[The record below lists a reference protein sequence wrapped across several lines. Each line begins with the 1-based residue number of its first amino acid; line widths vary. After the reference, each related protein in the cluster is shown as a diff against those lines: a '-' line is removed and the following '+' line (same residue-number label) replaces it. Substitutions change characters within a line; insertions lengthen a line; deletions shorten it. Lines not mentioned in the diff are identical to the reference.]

1 VPTGGC
7 TGKDDFRVGVGVSG
21 SDLAE
26 LHLVR
31 EVLDLCRGVERSVR
45 LRDRASD
52 LRMQPG
58 GRFIRLNSLAIQ
70 CVEGRR
76 SGRASAGKRT
86 RARFR
91 VRGG

>member
-1 VPTGGC
+1 VPSGGC
-7 TGKDDFRVGVGVSG
+7 TGKDDFRVGVGG